1 MVKNVI
7 PPENISRGITFLYMR
22 KVAITLRS
30 TSYIPKSEHQGW
42 FIRTTFFYPLH
53 ADLLRR
59 QLERGE
65 KSKPLTLVFLHVSQ
79 QAGGQSAAL
88 GLATESPSP
97 TLDND
102 MLAMY
107 NEGVGDILQ
116 AT

>member
-1 MVKNVI
+1 MEFIEEDGIFEIEGRVKI
-7 PPENISRGITFLYMR
+7 ALFPLFEFFY
-22 KVAITLRS
+22 
-30 TSYIPKSEHQGW
+30 TSYIPKNEHQGW
-42 FIRTTFFYPLH
+42 FMRTTFFYPLY

-59 QLERGE
+59 RLERGE
-65 KSKPLTLVFLHVSQ
+65 KSKPLTLVFLHVPQ

-88 GLATESPSP
+88 GLATASPSP

>member
-1 MVKNVI
+1 M
-7 PPENISRGITFLYMR
+7 
-22 KVAITLRS
+22 AITRLPI
-30 TSYIPKSEHQGW
+30 SYIPKNERQGW
-42 FIRTTFFYPLH
+42 FTQTTFFYPLY

-59 QLERGE
+59 RLERGE
-65 KSKPLTLVFLHVSQ
+65 KSKPLTLAFLHVSQ

-88 GLATESPSP
+88 GLATASPSP

-107 NEGVGDILQ
+107 NEDVGDILQ